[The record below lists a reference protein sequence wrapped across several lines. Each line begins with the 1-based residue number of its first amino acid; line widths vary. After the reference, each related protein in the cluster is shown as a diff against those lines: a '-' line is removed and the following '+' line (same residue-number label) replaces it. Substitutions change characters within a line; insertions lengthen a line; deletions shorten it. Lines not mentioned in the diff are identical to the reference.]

1 MFVVHGDLLKL
12 AKQGEFDIIV
22 HGCNCFC
29 TMGGGIAKQI
39 RDQFPEA
46 YAADCATRKGDRA
59 KLGQYTSATVNGLTI
74 VNAYTQYNY
83 NRSGKPADLF
93 DYEAFAY
100 ILNDLALAHPDKRFG
115 FPLIGTGL
123 AGGDVVTIVEM
134 LEMFSTQIEAG
145 GGSVT
150 LVDFDNK

>member
-1 MFVVHGDLLKL
+1 MFLVHGDLLKL
-12 AKQGEFDIIV
+12 AKQGEFDVIV
-22 HGCNCFC
+22 HGANCFN

-46 YAADCATRKGDRA
+46 YAADCATLKGDRS
-59 KLGQYTSATVNGLTI
+59 KLGHYTTATVNGLTI
-74 VNAYTQYNY
+74 VNAYTQYSY
-83 NRSGKPADLF
+83 GQFGKSKDLF
-93 DYEAFAY
+93 EYDAFIY
-100 ILNDLALAHPDKRFG
+100 ILDQLALEFPGKRFG

-123 AGGDVVTIVEM
+123 AGGDAITIVEI
-134 LEMFSTQIEAG
+134 LELFSTQIEAS

>member
-1 MFVVHGDLLKL
+1 MMLVYGDLIDL
-12 AKQGEFDIIV
+12 AKKGEFDVIV
-22 HGCNCFC
+22 HGANCFN

-59 KLGQYTSATVNGLTI
+59 KLGQYTFATVNNLTI
-74 VNAYTQYNY
+74 INAYTQYDF
-83 NRSGKPADLF
+83 NRYGKSADLF

-100 ILNDLALAHPDKRFG
+100 ILNDLVPAYPGKRFG

-123 AGGDVVTIVEM
+123 AGGDPIIIIEM
-134 LEMFSTQIEAG
+134 LEMFSTQVEANG
-145 GGSVT
+145 GTVT
-150 LVDFDNK
+150 IVDFNSK